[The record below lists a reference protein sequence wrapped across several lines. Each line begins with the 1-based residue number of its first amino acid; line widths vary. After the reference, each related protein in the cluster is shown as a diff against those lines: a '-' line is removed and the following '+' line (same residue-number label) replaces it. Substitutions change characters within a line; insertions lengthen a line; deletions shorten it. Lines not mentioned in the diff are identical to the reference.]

1 MDWKKLTL
9 TQQRHA
15 FTIKSNVLQDKINKK
30 KLKPGLVAWKWSRSI
45 LKEKDK

>member
-30 KLKPGLVAWKWSRSI
+30 TKARFSRLEMEQVYSQR
-45 LKEKDK
+45 KR

>member
-30 KLKPGLVAWKWSRSI
+30 KTKARFSRLEMEQVYSQR
-45 LKEKDK
+45 KR